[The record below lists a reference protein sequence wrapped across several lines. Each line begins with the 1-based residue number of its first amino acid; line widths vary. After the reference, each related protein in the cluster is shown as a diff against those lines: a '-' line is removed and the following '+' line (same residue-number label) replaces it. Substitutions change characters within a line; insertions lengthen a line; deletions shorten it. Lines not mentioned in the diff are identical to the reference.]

1 MSKNSFVIAVYVENK
16 YGVLTRVTSM
26 FTRRGFNIDTL
37 TVGETESPEYSRI
50 TISLSGE
57 ESDRNALVSQLKKLY
72 NVRKVEV
79 ITADKGIRR
88 ELMLIKVKNSTENRN
103 DIKDAVDVFKAK
115 IVDYSAEALCLE
127 ITGDTTKIDAFIDN
141 MKPFGIIEM
150 CRTGI
155 VAIERGKDSI
165 LSHDD

>member
-37 TVGETESPEYSRI
+37 TVGETEDPNYSRI
-50 TISLSGE
+50 TISLSNE
-57 ESDRNALVSQLKKLY
+57 KTDREQLINQLKKLY

-79 ITADKGIRR
+79 ISSDVAIKR
-88 ELMLIKVKNSTENRN
+88 ELMLIKVKNTPDTRAEIRDTAS
-103 DIKDAVDVFKAK
+103 VFRAK
-115 IVDYSAEALCLE
+115 IIDYSAEAMCLE
-127 ITGDTTKIDAFIDN
+127 ITGDTNKIDAFIDN

-150 CRTGI
+150 
-155 VAIERGKDSI
+155 
-165 LSHDD
+165 

>member
-37 TVGETESPEYSRI
+37 TVGETEDPNYSRI
-50 TISLSGE
+50 TISLSNE
-57 ESDRNALVSQLKKLY
+57 KTDREQLINQLKKLY

-79 ITADKGIRR
+79 ISSDVAIKR
-88 ELMLIKVKNSTENRN
+88 ERMLIKVKNTPDTRAEIRDTAS
-103 DIKDAVDVFKAK
+103 VFRAK
-115 IVDYSAEALCLE
+115 IIDYSAEAMCLE
-127 ITGDTTKIDAFIDN
+127 ITGDTNKIDAFIDN

-155 VAIERGKDSI
+155 VALERGPESM
-165 LSHDD
+165 LSKE